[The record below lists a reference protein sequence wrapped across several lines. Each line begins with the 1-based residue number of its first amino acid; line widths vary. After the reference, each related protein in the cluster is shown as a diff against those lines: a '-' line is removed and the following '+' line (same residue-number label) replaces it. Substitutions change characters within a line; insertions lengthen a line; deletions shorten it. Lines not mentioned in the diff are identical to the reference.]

1 MLAMTGS
8 DYGAIV
14 ISVLM
19 LVGLYFA
26 VRFTV
31 RVVKAPF
38 RMLRRSP
45 APTGLGAQYEQLVRT
60 EPQPSWA
67 LILPAPRV
75 MGAETVEERSVPI
88 KVV

>member
-1 MLAMTGS
+1 MSRVSYLIESSKRRSGCF
-8 DYGAIV
+8 GA
-14 ISVLM
+14 
-19 LVGLYFA
+19 
-26 VRFTV
+26 
-31 RVVKAPF
+31 
-38 RMLRRSP
+38 SP
-45 APTGLGAQYEQLVRT
+45 APTGLGTQYEQLVRK

>member
-45 APTGLGAQYEQLVRT
+45 APTELGRSTSSSFGRSRSRLGLSSCRHQG
-60 EPQPSWA
+60 
-67 LILPAPRV
+67 
-75 MGAETVEERSVPI
+75 
-88 KVV
+88 